1 MTYPISEKDDFDP
14 LALPDGRIAM
24 IKYCFIRS
32 REKPTIG
39 DLGFFDI
46 ERRSVLWSNGT
57 VDECMT
63 FPDISGLCEHVAML
77 PCGPERARL
86 REQYLRARK
95 CLFRQMVGRVRL
107 SDPAGPA
114 TLLGSPDWV
123 IGIEEASSLDFDTAT
138 ASAGPENWYEQALER
153 NAALG
158 DPVQYGRPD
167 PNPER
172 AELIRDRV
180 VRVPWQTGSHRA
192 PSPIS
197 RLFGYFWNR

>member
-1 MTYPISEKDDFDP
+1 M
-14 LALPDGRIAM
+14 
-24 IKYCFIRS
+24 
-32 REKPTIG
+32 
-39 DLGFFDI
+39 
-46 ERRSVLWSNGT
+46 LWSNGT

-63 FPDISGLCEHVAML
+63 FPDHSGLCEHVAML
-77 PCGPERARL
+77 PCGPERAQL
-86 REQYLRARK
+86 HEQYLRARK

-114 TLLGSPDWV
+114 ALLGSPDWV

-138 ASAGPENWYEQALER
+138 ASAGPKNWYAQALKR

-167 PNPER
+167 PDLDR

-180 VRVPWQTGSHRA
+180 IRVPWQAGSHRA
-192 PSPIS
+192 PSRMS
-197 RLFGYFWNR
+197 ELFSYFRNR